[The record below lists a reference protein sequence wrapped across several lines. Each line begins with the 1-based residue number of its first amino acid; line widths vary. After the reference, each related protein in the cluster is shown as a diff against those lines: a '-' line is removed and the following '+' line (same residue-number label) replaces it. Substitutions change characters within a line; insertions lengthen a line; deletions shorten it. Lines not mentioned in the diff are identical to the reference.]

1 MKDYKQ
7 YISIEAEPED
17 VYACL
22 TNPFTI
28 ELWSDMPAKM
38 EAKEGTEFEMF
49 EGDIAG
55 KILELEP
62 GRKVVQQWYFGD
74 QEEPSIVTFKII
86 LTKQKFRWSCATP
99 TFPMKPTKKSRKDGK
114 SIFWAGLKNFLKF
127 KPLFLQYPGVK
138 YQLMFN
144 FAHAIQN

>member
-38 EAKEGTEFEMF
+38 EAKEGTEFEIF
-49 EGDIAG
+49 EGDISG
-55 KILELEP
+55 KILELVP
-62 GRKVVQQWYFGD
+62 NKKVVQQWYFGE
-74 QEEPSIVTFKII
+74 QEEPSIVTFKIHPDKAKVSLEMRHTNI
-86 LTKQKFRWSCATP
+86 PDEAYDEIKEGW
-99 TFPMKPTKKSRKDGK
+99 KKYYLGRIKE
-114 SIFWAGLKNFLKF
+114 FLE
-127 KPLFLQYPGVK
+127 L
-138 YQLMFN
+138 
-144 FAHAIQN
+144 

>member
-49 EGDIAG
+49 EGDISG
-55 KILELEP
+55 EILELEP
-62 GRKVVQQWYFGD
+62 DKKVVQQWYFGE
-74 QEEPSIVTFKII
+74 QEEPSIVTFKIHPDK
-86 LTKQKFRWSCATP
+86 TKVSLEMRHTNIPDEAYDEITEGW
-99 TFPMKPTKKSRKDGK
+99 KKYYLGRIKE
-114 SIFWAGLKNFLKF
+114 FLE
-127 KPLFLQYPGVK
+127 L
-138 YQLMFN
+138 
-144 FAHAIQN
+144 

>member
-7 YISIEAEPED
+7 YISVSAEPED

-49 EGDIAG
+49 EGEIAG
-55 KILELEP
+55 KIMELIPNE
-62 GRKVVQQWYFGD
+62 KVVQQWYFGD
-74 QEEPSIVTFKII
+74 QKEPSIVTFKIHPDKAKVSLELRHI
-86 LTKQKFRWSCATP
+86 NIPDEAYDEITEGWKTY
-99 TFPMKPTKKSRKDGK
+99 
-114 SIFWAGLKNFLKF
+114 FLGRIKE
-127 KPLFLQYPGVK
+127 FLE
-138 YQLMFN
+138 
-144 FAHAIQN
+144 I

>member
-1 MKDYKQ
+1 MKDFKHYV
-7 YISIEAEPED
+7 SINAEAED

-49 EGDIAG
+49 EGDIVG

-62 GRKVVQQWYFGD
+62 NRKVVQQWYFSD
-74 QEEPSIVTFKII
+74 QKEPSLVTFKIHPDKGKI
-86 LTKQKFRWSCATP
+86 SLELRHTNIPDEAYEEMTEGW
-99 TFPMKPTKKSRKDGK
+99 KKY
-114 SIFWAGLKNFLKF
+114 FLGRIKE
-127 KPLFLQYPGVK
+127 FLE
-138 YQLMFN
+138 
-144 FAHAIQN
+144 I

>member
-7 YISIEAEPED
+7 YITLDAEPED

-55 KILELEP
+55 KILELVPNE
-62 GRKVVQQWYFGD
+62 KVVQQWYFGE
-74 QEEPSIVTFKII
+74 QEEPSIVTFKIH
-86 LTKQKFRWSCATP
+86 P
-99 TFPMKPTKKSRKDGK
+99 GK
-114 SIFWAGLKNFLKF
+114 GKVSLELRHTNIPDEVYDEMGEGWQNYYLGRIKEFLE
-127 KPLFLQYPGVK
+127 L
-138 YQLMFN
+138 
-144 FAHAIQN
+144 

>member
-7 YISIEAEPED
+7 YITVEAEPED

-38 EAKEGTEFEMF
+38 KAEEGTEFEMF

-55 KILELEP
+55 KILELVPNE
-62 GRKVVQQWYFGD
+62 KVVQQWYFGE
-74 QEEPSIVTFKII
+74 QEEPSIVTFKIHPGKGKVSLELRHTNI
-86 LTKQKFRWSCATP
+86 PDEAYEEMAEGW
-99 TFPMKPTKKSRKDGK
+99 KKYYLGRIKE
-114 SIFWAGLKNFLKF
+114 FLE
-127 KPLFLQYPGVK
+127 
-138 YQLMFN
+138 
-144 FAHAIQN
+144 I

>member
-62 GRKVVQQWYFGD
+62 GRKVVQQWYFGN
-74 QEEPSIVTFKII
+74 QEEPSIVTFKIHPDKAKVSLELRHTNI
-86 LTKQKFRWSCATP
+86 PDEAYEEIKEGWEKY
-99 TFPMKPTKKSRKDGK
+99 
-114 SIFWAGLKNFLKF
+114 FLGRIKE
-127 KPLFLQYPGVK
+127 FLE
-138 YQLMFN
+138 
-144 FAHAIQN
+144 I

>member
-1 MKDYKQ
+1 MKDFKHYV
-7 YISIEAEPED
+7 SINADAED

-38 EAKEGTEFEMF
+38 EVEEGTEFEMF

-62 GRKVVQQWYFGD
+62 NRKVVQQWYFSD
-74 QEEPSIVTFKII
+74 QEEPSIVTFKIHPDKRKASLELRHTNI
-86 LTKQKFRWSCATP
+86 PDEAYDEITQGW
-99 TFPMKPTKKSRKDGK
+99 KKY
-114 SIFWAGLKNFLKF
+114 FLGRIKE
-127 KPLFLQYPGVK
+127 FLE
-138 YQLMFN
+138 L
-144 FAHAIQN
+144 

>member
-74 QEEPSIVTFKII
+74 QEEPSIVTFKIHPDKAKVSLELRHTNI
-86 LTKQKFRWSCATP
+86 PDEAYEEIKEGWEKY
-99 TFPMKPTKKSRKDGK
+99 
-114 SIFWAGLKNFLKF
+114 FLGRIKE
-127 KPLFLQYPGVK
+127 FLE
-138 YQLMFN
+138 
-144 FAHAIQN
+144 I

>member
-49 EGDIAG
+49 EGDISG
-55 KILELEP
+55 KILELVP
-62 GRKVVQQWYFGD
+62 NKKVVQQWYFGV
-74 QEEPSIVTFKII
+74 QEEPSIVTFKIHQDKAKVSLEMRHTNI
-86 LTKQKFRWSCATP
+86 PDEAYDEITEGW
-99 TFPMKPTKKSRKDGK
+99 KKYYLGRIKE
-114 SIFWAGLKNFLKF
+114 FLE
-127 KPLFLQYPGVK
+127 
-138 YQLMFN
+138 
-144 FAHAIQN
+144 I